1 MSQLNLNTN
10 YIDFDNGRNRIIVN
24 GPAEISNDGKYEIV
38 KFLGDGTFQITK
50 AARPIEFLLV
60 GGGGPGGANNK
71 YYPGGAGGGG
81 GQLVSGAFNSV
92 ANYEYQVKVGAGG
105 ITTPLNINLFQ
116 ATGGLESTY
125 VSGGITY
132 KVHTFTSG
140 TQTLT
145 VNAGFTKAEM
155 LVVGGG
161 GGGATGGNL
170 GVGGEG
176 GGGGATVFSSSYDIQ
191 IATGSAGTY
200 TVKVGAGGATDQAG
214 QTSSF
219 TPNFSYTTGYP
230 IIAFGGGAGSGSGAS
245 GGGDGTALYG
255 TSSFSGSLFVSGY
268 GQDGGQR
275 FIYSGSGL
283 GAATMSYYAAPGGG
297 GMGQRGFRNAPREAK
312 NWRVRLGAS
321 TPFDPTLWNIE
332 WVDSTGALTNFGPYN
347 VPNCNNFGQIFNS
360 GSTLLLNATSSFSD
374 LIFSYSSGGD
384 RQGVGFY
391 DGVYKTEVYVDFLDQ
406 SNNWVNY
413 MAATASNSTNIQF
426 TSSSCGAH
434 TLAFKNFVNPNS
446 DGGGNGGDGIT
457 FNLQNGTASYYG
469 GGGGGGIYE
478 TFDGYWS
485 TNSGS
490 IFNWT
495 SSFSGSIGGLG
506 GGGNGAGALLSYASG
521 SVTGSLLGKTGSA
534 NTGGGGGGGF
544 ASSVPGQ
551 RTAGGAGGSGI
562 VIIRYPISGSE
573 NQFNATGS
581 NGGNSSLTGYNFT
594 ASYFSFVALGG
605 GAGGGEVSSSF
616 NPTPLTG
623 INGQNGG
630 SGGGA
635 GWGKSSD
642 GSTVLTGSFGITLAA
657 FGNDGAGAVAGTLSS
672 GGGGG
677 AGTAASGKNG
687 GAGKLTYISG
697 SGAYM
702 GAGGA
707 AYDGTGSIAFG
718 SGSFGS
724 GGSGNG
730 GQGADGVVIVRFS
743 TSAADNLY

>member
-10 YIDFDNGRNRIIVN
+10 YIDFDNGQNRIIVN

-38 KFLGDGTFQITK
+38 KFTGDGTFQITK

-81 GQLVSGAFNSV
+81 GQLVSGSFNSV
-92 ANYEYQVKVGAGG
+92 ANYQYQVKVGPGG
-105 ITTPLNINLFQ
+105 TTTPLNINLFQ

-125 VSGGITY
+125 VSGGVTY

-145 VNAGFTKAEM
+145 VNTGYTKAEM
-155 LVVGGG
+155 LIVGAG

-176 GGGGATVFSSSYDIQ
+176 GGAGAVVYSSSYDIQ
-191 IATGSAGTY
+191 VATGSAGTY
-200 TVKVGAGGATDQAG
+200 TIKVGAGGAADQAG

-219 TPNFSYTTGYP
+219 TPNFSYAGGYQ
-230 IIAFGGGAGSGSGAS
+230 ITAFGGGAGSGSGAS

-275 FIYSGSGL
+275 LIYSGSGL

-297 GMGQRGFRNAPREAK
+297 GMGEAGKRNEPRLAQ
-312 NWRVRLGAS
+312 NWRVRLGEAIN
-321 TPFDPTLWNIE
+321 TVYPTYYNIT
-332 WVDSTGALTNFGPYN
+332 WVQAEGGGPNYNFGPFN
-347 VPNCNNFGQIFNS
+347 VPNCANLGVIPGS
-360 GSTLLLNATSSFSD
+360 GSVLYLNQTASFSD
-374 LIFSYSSGGD
+374 LIIGFSEN
-384 RQGVGFY
+384 RKLNAQQF
-391 DGVYKTEVYVDFLDQ
+391 YVDFLDQ
-406 SNNWVNY
+406 QDTWINY
-413 MAATASNSTNIQF
+413 MSATGSNSTNTQF
-426 TSSSCGAH
+426 TSYSCGDF
-434 TLAFKNFVNPNS
+434 TLNYKNFVNPNS
-446 DGGGNGGDGIT
+446 DGGGNGGRGIP

-469 GGGGGGIYE
+469 AGGGGGVYE
-478 TFDGYWS
+478 GFGQYWS
-485 TNSGS
+485 TYSGS
-490 IFNWT
+490 NT
-495 SSFSGSIGGLG
+495 SITASFSGSYGGVG
-506 GGGNGAGALLSYASG
+506 GGGNGAGALLSLASG
-521 SVTGSLLGKTGSA
+521 SLTGSLFGLTGSA

-544 ASSVPGQ
+544 ASDTVGS
-551 RTAGGAGGSGI
+551 RTAGGAGGSGV

-581 NGGNSSLTGYNFT
+581 NGGDSSLTGYNLT
-594 ASYFSFVALGG
+594 ASFFSFAALGG

-635 GWGKSSD
+635 GWGKSAD

-657 FGNDGAGAVAGTLSS
+657 FGNNGAAAVAGTLSS

-677 AGTAASGKNG
+677 AGGAASLTTG
-687 GAGKLTYISG
+687 GIGKLTYISG
-697 SGAYM
+697 SGALM

-707 AYDGTGSIAFG
+707 AYGGVGQAG
-718 SGSFGS
+718 SGSYGS

>member
-10 YIDFDNGRNRIIVN
+10 YIDFDNGQNRIIVN

-38 KFLGDGTFQITK
+38 KFTGDGTFQITK

-81 GQLVSGAFNSV
+81 GQLVSGSFNSV
-92 ANYEYQVKVGAGG
+92 ANYQYQVKVGPGG
-105 ITTPLNINLFQ
+105 TTTPLNINLFQ

-125 VSGGITY
+125 VSGGVTY

-145 VNAGFTKAEM
+145 VNTGYTKAEM
-155 LVVGGG
+155 LIVGAG

-176 GGGGATVFSSSYDIQ
+176 GGAGAVVYSSSYDIQ
-191 IATGSAGTY
+191 VATGSAGTY
-200 TVKVGAGGATDQAG
+200 TIKVGSGGASDQAG

-219 TPNFSYTTGYP
+219 TPNFSYAGGYT
-230 IIAFGGGAGSGSGAS
+230 ITAFGGGAGSGSGAS

-275 FIYSGSGL
+275 LIYSGSGL
-283 GAATMSYYAAPGGG
+283 GASTMSYYAAPGGG
-297 GMGQRGFRNAPREAK
+297 GMTQQGFRNAPRGAQ

-321 TPFDPTLWNIE
+321 TPFDPTLYNLQ
-332 WVDSTGALTNFGPYN
+332 WVDSTGAPTNLGPYN
-347 VPNCNNFGQIFNS
+347 VPNCFNFGLIQGS
-360 GSTLLLNATSSFSD
+360 GSIIYLNASSSFSD
-374 LIFSYSSGGD
+374 LIFYYSSGGD
-384 RQGVGFY
+384 DPGSGFY

-434 TLAFKNFVNPNS
+434 TLAYKNFVNPNS
-446 DGGGNGGDGIT
+446 DGSGNGGDGLA
-457 FNLQNGTASYYG
+457 FSLQNGTASYYG

-478 TFDGYWS
+478 TFDGYWAAA
-485 TNSGS
+485 TGS
-490 IFNWT
+490 FN
-495 SSFSGSIGGLG
+495 GSIGGVG
-506 GGGNGAGALLSYASG
+506 GGGNGAGSLLSQTSG
-521 SVTGSLLGKTGSA
+521 SATGSLFGKTGSA

-544 ASSVPGQ
+544 ASTTSGS

-573 NQFNATGS
+573 NVFNATGS
-581 NGGNSSLTGYNFT
+581 NGGDSSLTGYNLT
-594 ASYFSFVALGG
+594 ASLFSFVALGG
-605 GAGGGEVSSSF
+605 GAGGGEVSSSY

-635 GWGKSSD
+635 GWGKSAD

-657 FGNDGAGAVAGTLSS
+657 FGNDGAAAVAGTLSS

-677 AGTAASGKNG
+677 AGAAASGKNG

-718 SGSFGS
+718 SGSYGS

-730 GQGADGVVIVRFS
+730 GQGKDGVVIVRFS
-743 TSAADNLY
+743 TSATDNLY